1 MEGWEGEKESK
12 KDGGGG
18 VAEMQKKIQKTI
30 KAEEIREKGGTGV
43 GGRGWGKKNDENA
56 EKQTEREQNNE
67 GEQRRDLALEE

>member
-30 KAEEIREKGGTGV
+30 KAEDIREKGGTGV
-43 GGRGWGKKNDENA
+43 GGRG
-56 EKQTEREQNNE
+56 
-67 GEQRRDLALEE
+67 